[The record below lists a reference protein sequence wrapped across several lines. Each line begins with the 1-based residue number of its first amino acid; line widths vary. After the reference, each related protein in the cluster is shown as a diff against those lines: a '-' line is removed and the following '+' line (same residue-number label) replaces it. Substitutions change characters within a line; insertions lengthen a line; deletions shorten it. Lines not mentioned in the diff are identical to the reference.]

1 MTSPVPQQVP
11 CPHCQ
16 QTTEASPLSVLQEGA
31 PEIDQLF
38 DGSLNRVPC
47 QACGKTFLF
56 ETPLLYR
63 DDEAHYLVYYLPRA
77 LAGNLDEA
85 LRQMDTLYRRVFADL
100 AEDERPD
107 CRLATQRGHFIE
119 KIALHQF
126 DYDDRLVEYI
136 KYLLFQHNPGL
147 DPVRHELLFDF
158 GNSDGENL
166 MFIAFGRE
174 KGQPEY
180 SLGITAA
187 DYHELAESFLAT
199 PELEAELDKLF
210 RPYFVTVESLLK

>member
-1 MTSPVPQQVP
+1 MTSPAPQLIP

-16 QTTEASPLSVLQEGA
+16 ETTEATPLTVLQEGA
-31 PEIDQLF
+31 PELDQLF
-38 DGSLNRVPC
+38 DGSLNRVTC
-47 QACGKTFLF
+47 QACGKSFLF

-63 DDEAHYLVYYLPRA
+63 DDEARYLVYFLPRA

-85 LRQMDTLYRRVFADL
+85 LKQMDELYHRIFADL
-100 AEDERPD
+100 AADERPD

-126 DYDDRLVEYI
+126 EYDDRLVEYI
-136 KYLLFQHNPGL
+136 KYLLFQHNEGL

-158 GNSDGENL
+158 GNSDDENL
-166 MFIAFGRE
+166 MFIAFSRE
-174 KGQPEY
+174 KGQAEY
-180 SLGITAA
+180 SLGLTAA
-187 DYHELAESFLAT
+187 DYHELAEAFLAT

-210 RPYFVTVESLLK
+210 RPYHVVVDNLLH